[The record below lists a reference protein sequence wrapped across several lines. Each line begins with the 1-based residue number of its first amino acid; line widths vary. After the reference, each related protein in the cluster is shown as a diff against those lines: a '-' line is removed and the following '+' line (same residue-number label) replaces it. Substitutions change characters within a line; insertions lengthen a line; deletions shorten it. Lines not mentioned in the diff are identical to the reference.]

1 MNKIMIEIKLLASLK
16 GLTLSYVAQELG
28 KRLGKHYGLPNLSNK
43 LKRGTISYEE
53 VKIIFDILGYDIKL
67 IDKITKKPVENLF

>member
-1 MNKIMIEIKLLASLK
+1 MRKIIIEIKLLASLR
-16 GLTLSYVAQELG
+16 GLTLTYVAQELS

-53 VKIIFDILGYDIKL
+53 IGIIADILDYDIKF
-67 IDKITKKPVENLF
+67 IDRKDKKPVE